1 MVLWSVNP
9 HLRPVLSA
17 TWGGSFIAGA
27 GMILLLIL
35 VNSAH
40 LKPALMKLSRL
51 LMLAAAGVAVGYLLT
66 RTEKGNQLRRNLSDS
81 ASGLGEKLNDLR
93 RRSGKMAEDLMDDV
107 SAAANRLKKQTDGQA
122 V

>member
-1 MVLWSVNP
+1 
-9 HLRPVLSA
+9 
-17 TWGGSFIAGA
+17 
-27 GMILLLIL
+27 
-35 VNSAH
+35 
-40 LKPALMKLSRL
+40 MKLSRL

-81 ASGLGEKLNDLR
+81 ASGLGEKLTDLR